1 MKIAV
6 TGSTGHLGNIVIEKL
21 KQQLPNED
29 IVALART
36 PEKAKSLGV
45 EVRQFD
51 YTTNEGLTEALQGID
66 KLLLISGSE
75 VGQRT
80 AQHKNVINAA
90 SEAGVKLIAYTSLLR
105 ADTSTLS
112 LAPEHIETEKMIKE
126 SGIPFVILRHG
137 WYTENYLGSLAP
149 TIESGTLIGASGEGK
164 ISSATRE
171 DYAEADAKVLVTE
184 GHEGKIYELA
194 GDESYTMSDLA
205 QEIGKQTNKDII
217 YNNLTVD
224 ELAKIL
230 SQSGMPEGVAQF
242 FAGTHA
248 STEKGDLYDD
258 TKGLS
263 KLIGRATTPL
273 SEAVKKAL

>member
-6 TGSTGHLGNIVIEKL
+6 TGSTGQLGNIVIEKL
-21 KQQLPNED
+21 KHILPNED

-45 EVRQFD
+45 EVRSFN
-51 YTTNEGLTEALQGID
+51 YATKEGLTESLQGID

-80 AQHKNVINAA
+80 EQHKNVIDTA
-90 SEAGVKLIAYTSLLR
+90 SIAGIKLIAYTSLLR

-112 LAPEHIETEKMIKE
+112 LAAEHLATEKMLKE
-126 SGIPFVILRHG
+126 SGIPYVILRHG
-137 WYTENYLGSLAP
+137 WYTENYLGSLAQ

-171 DYAEADAKVLVTE
+171 DYAEADVKVLVTE
-184 GHEGKIYELA
+184 GHEGKTYELA
-194 GDESYTMSDLA
+194 GDESFTMSDLA
-205 QEIGKQTNKDII
+205 IEIGKQTGKNIT

-230 SQSGMPEGVAQF
+230 SQTGMPEGVAQF

-263 KLIGRATTPL
+263 TLIGRPTTPL
-273 SEAVKKAL
+273 ADAVAKAL